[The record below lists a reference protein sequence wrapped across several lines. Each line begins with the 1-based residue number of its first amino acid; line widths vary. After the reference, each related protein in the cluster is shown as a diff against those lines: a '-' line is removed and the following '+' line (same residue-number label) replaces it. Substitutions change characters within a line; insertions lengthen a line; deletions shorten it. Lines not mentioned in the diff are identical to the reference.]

1 MAKNTVLILGDSTS
15 MSVGM
20 DEKTYPFFLKNSGM
34 WPDKSTLL
42 NCSLPGFTSA
52 DAACFFYTV
61 CRKRLKNL
69 GAVIIYLGNCDAA
82 ASEVR
87 KGRFTPLKNI
97 KFTLM
102 EILGFHPKKTRLK
115 NRLLHYEWNNQY
127 DPSIEIAESP
137 EDFKYNIRRIIKSC
151 SKASIPVLL
160 IRPKANLHFPPG
172 IGKGNFLFYR
182 YININERISD
192 QIKIPDVR
200 FIEAMRKHENG
211 DFNGALSE
219 YKNILLT
226 PGLCDMNQEYALVVL
241 NNYAVAK
248 AEAGD
253 AYEAIFLLSLLM
265 KEKLSRKEIV
275 YFNLA
280 QIKRMQGQAL
290 ESDAHLADSY
300 EADKSLYRIRAPY
313 VKVLDELAKEFENI
327 DVLDM
332 SSFLTDDLYLDHCHL
347 LPEGQRELAYRV
359 QLIMQKFSIRGH
371 SNATILN
378 VLYNP
383 ELGLGNSAEFN
394 EYFNTYAPYSED
406 QIATEV
412 ASLKV
417 QLESGDLFDNAN
429 LDLLDA
435 TNETKNAI
443 RYCLKHPCFPNARDV
458 ICAPPIC
465 ASDVGRFPEY
475 LIIRYLIPFIR
486 LHESKSHLSD
496 RFNPTLGLIHRSDK
510 MVGILPEK
518 TIPLVRL
525 VDSAFPMDVNSERV
539 RQILDKTTALLI
551 AHLKNGNQIFERIKS
566 TIYWYVRESL
576 RFGSHS
582 RISMLYDRLSLEYI
596 AEGLVIAGVLDDFLA
611 GRNAPEIMRLVS
623 FIERAALIHEDFCL
637 RFTKGGDIKSLLIQY
652 DEKLNE
658 LALELENNTV

>member
-52 DAACFFYTV
+52 DAAFFFYTFY
-61 CRKRLKNL
+61 RKKLKDL
-69 GAVIIYLGNCDAA
+69 RAVIIYLGNCDAA
-82 ASEVR
+82 ASEIR
-87 KGRFTPLKNI
+87 KGRLTPLKNI
-97 KFTLM
+97 KFALM

-127 DPSIEIAESP
+127 DPLIEIAESP
-137 EDFKYNIRRIIKSC
+137 EDFKYNIKRIIKSC
-151 SKASIPVLL
+151 RKAAIPVVL

-182 YININERISD
+182 YVNINERISG

-200 FIEAMRKHENG
+200 FIEALRKHENG

-219 YKNILLT
+219 YENILLT
-226 PGLCDMNQEYALVVL
+226 PGLCDMSQEYALVVL

-248 AEAGD
+248 AEYGYAD
-253 AYEAIFLLSLLM
+253 EAIFLLSLLM
-265 KEKLSRKEIV
+265 KEKLSRKEII

-280 QIKRMQGQAL
+280 QIKRMQGLTSEYDEYLVA
-290 ESDAHLADSY
+290 SY

-313 VKVLDELAKEFENI
+313 VKVLDELADEFKNI

-347 LPEGQRELAYRV
+347 LPEGQCELADRV
-359 QLIMQKFSIRGH
+359 QLIMQKFSIHGH

-378 VLYNP
+378 ALYNP
-383 ELGLGNSAEFN
+383 ELGLGNLAEFN
-394 EYFNTYAPYSED
+394 DYFNTYAPYSEN
-406 QIATEV
+406 QISTEV
-412 ASLKV
+412 ASLTI
-417 QLESGDLFDNAN
+417 QLESCIPPDNVD
-429 LDLLDA
+429 LDLLEA
-435 TNETKNAI
+435 TNEIKNAI
-443 RYCLKHPCFPNARDV
+443 NYCLRHPCFPRVQDV
-458 ICAPPIC
+458 VLAPPIC
-465 ASDVGRFPEY
+465 SSDIGRFPEY
-475 LIIRYLIPFIR
+475 FIIRHLIPYFR
-486 LHESKSHLSD
+486 LHESKPHLFN
-496 RFNPTLGLIHRSDK
+496 RFNSTLGLVHGSDK
-510 MVGILPEK
+510 LLNILPEK
-518 TIPLVRL
+518 AISFVSPVGPAFQMDSESQRIRL
-525 VDSAFPMDVNSERV
+525 
-539 RQILDKTTALLI
+539 ILDKTSALLI
-551 AHLKNGNQIFERIKS
+551 THLKKGNQIFERIKS

-582 RISMLYDRLSLEYI
+582 RISMLYDRLLLEYI
-596 AEGLVIAGVLDDFLA
+596 AEGLVIAGVLDDFLV
-611 GRNAPEIMRLVS
+611 GHNAPKIMRLIS
-623 FIERAALIHEDFCL
+623 FVERATLIHEDFCL

-658 LALELENNTV
+658 LALELENDMV

>member
-1 MAKNTVLILGDSTS
+1 MPKNTVLILGDSTS

-61 CRKRLKNL
+61 YKNKLKDL

-87 KGRFTPLKNI
+87 KGRLTPLKNI
-97 KFTLM
+97 KFALM
-102 EILGFHPKKTRLK
+102 ESLGFNPTKTRLK

-127 DPSIEIAESP
+127 DQSLEIAESP

-151 SKASIPVLL
+151 RKAAIPVVLV
-160 IRPKANLHFPPG
+160 RPKANLHFPPG

-182 YININERISD
+182 YVNINERISD
-192 QIKIPDVR
+192 QIKIPDSR

-211 DFNGALSE
+211 DFNGACNE

-226 PGLCDMNQEYALVVL
+226 PGLGDMNQEYALVIL

-248 AEAGD
+248 AEAGYSD
-253 AYEAIFLLSLLM
+253 EAIYLLSLLM
-265 KEKLSRKEIV
+265 KERLCRKEII

-280 QIKRMQGQAL
+280 QIKRVQGQAS
-290 ESDAHLADSY
+290 ESDEYLVASY

-313 VKVLDELAKEFENI
+313 VKVLDEIAEEFENI
-327 DVLDM
+327 DIIDM
-332 SSFLTDDLYLDHCHL
+332 GSFLPDDLYLDHCHL
-347 LPEGQRELAYRV
+347 LPEGQRKLASRV
-359 QLIMQKFSIRGH
+359 QLLMKKYSISGH
-371 SNATILN
+371 SNANILN
-378 VLYNP
+378 ELYNP
-383 ELGLGNSAEFN
+383 ELGLGNLAGFN
-394 EYFNTYAPYSED
+394 DYFNTYAPYSEN
-406 QIATEV
+406 QISIEV
-412 ASLKV
+412 ASLTM
-417 QLESGDLFDNAN
+417 QLESCIPSDNVD
-429 LDLLDA
+429 LDLLEA

-443 RYCLKHPCFPNARDV
+443 NYCLRHPCFPRAQDV
-458 ICAPPIC
+458 ILAPPIC
-465 ASDVGRFPEY
+465 PSDIGRFPEY
-475 LIIRYLIPFIR
+475 FIVRHLIPYLR
-486 LHESKSHLSD
+486 LHESKPHLFN
-496 RFNPTLGLIHRSDK
+496 RFNLTLGLVHGSDK
-510 MVGILPEK
+510 MLSILPEK
-518 TIPLVRL
+518 TIPFVSPIDPEFLIDNESQRIRL
-525 VDSAFPMDVNSERV
+525 
-539 RQILDKTTALLI
+539 ILDKTSALLI
-551 AHLKNGNQIFERIKS
+551 AHLKKGNQIYERIKS

-611 GRNAPEIMRLVS
+611 GHNTPEIMRLIS
-623 FIERAALIHEDFCL
+623 FVERAALIHEDFCL
-637 RFTKGGDIKSLLIQY
+637 RFTKGNDIKSMLIQY